1 MTKEK
6 VYWKMRNGNLI
17 SVDDMD
23 EEHLRNTLKLVLRN
37 RETII
42 KRIVESKNKRKFRL
56 QGDMANEFNSSQYEN
71 DEYDESLMH

>member
-23 EEHLRNTLKLVLRN
+23 ENYLRNVLKIVLKN
-37 RETII
+37 RQTVI
-42 KRIVESKNKRKFRL
+42 KQIVKSKRQSFVL
-56 QGDMANEFNSSQYEN
+56 HGDTANEFNRSQYEN